1 MTRDRS
7 ASSAVRTTASGSS
20 AILPPGRTG
29 ARSPDP
35 DHTAVGKPQRPLG
48 IAAYCARAELMHHWL
63 HVPEVEPHEYQ
74 LGSPL
79 ASIVGIADMLL
90 RRENL
95 DPDVRT
101 HVTAIRDLA
110 LDMVREAE
118 RVTGAAERP

>member
-1 MTRDRS
+1 
-7 ASSAVRTTASGSS
+7 
-20 AILPPGRTG
+20 
-29 ARSPDP
+29 
-35 DHTAVGKPQRPLG
+35 VGTP
-48 IAAYCARAELMHHWL
+48 AYCARTGSVHHWL
-63 HVPEVEPHEYQ
+63 DVPEVEPHEYQ

-118 RVTGAAERP
+118 RIAGAAEHP